1 MTLVT
6 PAYAPALSF
15 HLPRIDTRSLPYLC
29 YKDPEFVRSHIAS
42 QFELNRIGKVSR
54 VDLLT
59 KANDHGYLYYEAF
72 VHFSQWFTTPQSLA
86 LRNAACSKYRKATM
100 PLAGISG
107 SGYYWIVN
115 ESRSKVY
122 EEDWQSLLTAI
133 PASRWVQ
140 AAEEDELVEYQKKR
154 AQDSF
159 IERWYKHIPTDEELA
174 AVAKIEEFAT
184 KHCKPAPITCP
195 ELCHLF
201 TAQAQYEYDQA
212 LAAVAQAEAELREA
226 EEPFEDYIGDSS
238 SGDEA
243 ECGIDGVDRGAV
255 ETVCWEKPYE
265 QFFTGGW
272 GDRCTE

>member
-1 MTLVT
+1 MTLMT

-15 HLPRIDTRSLPYLC
+15 HLPRIDTRNLGELYE
-29 YKDPEFVRSHIAS
+29 DQEFVRSHIAS

-54 VDLLT
+54 VDLLVRE
-59 KANDHGYLYYEAF
+59 NDYGYLYYEAF

-100 PLAGISG
+100 PLVG
-107 SGYYWIVN
+107 SQHYWIVN

-133 PASRWVQ
+133 PAGRWVQ
-140 AAEEDELVEYQKKR
+140 AAEEEELVQHQKKR
-154 AQDSF
+154 AEASL
-159 IERWYKHIPTDEELA
+159 IARWYKHIPTDEELA
-174 AVAKIEEFAT
+174 AVAKIEKFAA

-212 LAAVAQAEAELREA
+212 LAAVAQAEAELKA
-226 EEPFEDYIGDSS
+226 VEEPFEDYIGDSS

-243 ECGIDGVDRGAV
+243 EPGVNCGAV
-255 ETVCWEKPYE
+255 GTVSWEQPYM
-265 QFFTGGW
+265 QFFTGGGAW
-272 GDRCTE
+272 GDRCVQ